1 MNTSLNCTA
10 STVLPVASASVLS
23 PQTWPFSLDWLPMD
37 AYLVGGNVRDALLG
51 RKAEYLDLDFVMP
64 SQAVETAQKI
74 AQHYQAGYVVLDSD
88 RQIARVVFDRATVD
102 FAQQVGDSLD
112 ADLHRRDF
120 TVNAIAYH
128 PHTHQLVDPLQG
140 YDDLR
145 RQQICMIAP
154 ENLKDDPLRLLRA
167 YRQSAQLGFTLDAA
181 TQETIQDLAD
191 LLSQVAPERVQ
202 AELNYLLGTAA
213 GTQRL
218 ATAWHDRLLA
228 HWLPHSTRRGLE
240 RIADIDNATAQLCD
254 RYPAFVAELTNW
266 LKDQQKVSGM
276 GRSWLRVAKLTC
288 LVSENPTLA
297 EQELWTLKYS
307 RLEVQAVLT
316 VLRSLTLL
324 PEIANQPSRRA
335 QYYFFRKVGNTFP
348 ALVVRGMAEGLSLE
362 AIAPLIDRFLNP
374 DDPVAYPKPLVS
386 GRELMQAL
394 NLRPSPRVGRLLEAI
409 QLAQAEGVV
418 GDRTAAIQFAKR
430 YAEEGAF
437 VN

>member
-74 AQHYQAGYVVLDSD
+74 AQHYQAGYVVLDGD

-145 RQQICMIAP
+145 RRQICMIAP

-191 LLSQVAPERVQ
+191 LLNQVAPERVQ

-218 ATAWHDRLLA
+218 AMAWRDRLLA
-228 HWLPHSTRRGLE
+228 HWLPHATQRGLE
-240 RIADIDNATAQLCD
+240 RIADIDNATEQLCD

-288 LVSENPTLA
+288 LVSEDPTLA

-316 VLRSLTLL
+316 VLRSLSLL
-324 PEIANQPSRRA
+324 PEIADQPSRRA

-348 ALVVRGMAEGLSLE
+348 ALVVRGMSEGLSLE
-362 AIAPLIDRFLNP
+362 AIAPLIERFLNP
-374 DDPVAYPKPLVS
+374 DDPVVYPKPLVS

-394 NLRPSPRVGRLLEAI
+394 NLRPSPKVGRLLEAI
-409 QLAQAEGVV
+409 QLAQAEGGV

-430 YAEEGAF
+430 YAEEGSC
-437 VN
+437 